1 VNSCSQNILI
11 GAGGVRDHRPSVV
24 LLGPELLAGAGL
36 GPLFVLIFLVGLIK
50 VDNNDTGVA
59 SGLVN
64 VGQQVGG
71 VIGLAIVGTVAWSAV
86 ASTRRS
92 AAAAGWRAAARRQ
105 RQPTSPPQDQ
115 RQSDGTARLGE
126 SKADHEPSR
135 MPPAGSDGRVET
147 AALMTVAA

>member
-1 VNSCSQNILI
+1 MKCV
-11 GAGGVRDHRPSVV
+11 AGRAGPGGPTTHRPP
-24 LLGPELLAGAGL
+24 LGGSAAY
-36 GPLFVLIFLVGLIK
+36 VYAAV
-50 VDNNDTGVA
+50 
-59 SGLVN
+59 
-64 VGQQVGG
+64 

-92 AAAAGWRAAARRQ
+92 AAAAAAAAAQAGAHLPAGQAAAVLTDFNQPSAHHQVLDRQ

-126 SKADHEPSR
+126 SNADHEPSR
-135 MPPAGSDGRVET
+135 MPPAGSDGRVDT